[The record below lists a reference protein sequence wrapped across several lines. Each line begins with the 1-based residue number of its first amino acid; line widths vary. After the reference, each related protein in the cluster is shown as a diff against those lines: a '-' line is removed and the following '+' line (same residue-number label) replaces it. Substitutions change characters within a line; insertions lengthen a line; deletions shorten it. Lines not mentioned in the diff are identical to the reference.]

1 MGFFSVWSE
10 AIATVHR
17 NWQLVMMQLLFMLAT
32 LCCLFFFIIIP
43 VGIAFVFFGIDLTA
57 LFDAREISDVLTV
70 FHQTS
75 GLLPRYFGV
84 AIMVMFGLLLHLS
97 SFVVLSVVNFGGTV
111 GMLVQGM
118 LDGTRRFSFSEFIH
132 EGKQLFGSIFIY
144 SNLIGIMIFIPIFF
158 MGIVRDGATLLTDL
172 ASRQD
177 ATFAHFLNTFFMLLL
192 LCIGLFVFLVFGAMA
207 FYGFAEIARN
217 RAKPFRAMSAVLH
230 YLISKPAASAYFALV
245 SCAFFGALS
254 LLVLFVYLLSFIP
267 MMGSFFSVM
276 VYHAGMAY
284 VTVLMFSAVCQYY
297 IQTADGGTALPSM
310 PSSDTS
316 PQSGE
321 PPVQSPAATA
331 EPPRAE
337 S

>member
-1 MGFFSVWSE
+1 MGILSVWNE

-17 NWQLVMMQLLFMLAT
+17 NWQLVAMQLLFMFST
-32 LCCLFFFIIIP
+32 FCCLFFFVIIP
-43 VGIAFVFFGIDLTA
+43 IGIAFVFFGIDLTA

-70 FHQTS
+70 FHQTG
-75 GLLPRYFGV
+75 GLLPKYFGV

-97 SFVVLSVVNFGGTV
+97 SFIVLSVVNFGGTV

-118 LDGTRRFSFSEFIH
+118 LDQTFRFSFSEFVH

-158 MGIVRDGATLLTDL
+158 MGIVRDGATLLTDI
-172 ASRQD
+172 AARQD

-207 FYGFAEIARN
+207 FYGFAEIARH
-217 RAKPFRAMSAVLH
+217 RAKPFRAMSAVFH
-230 YLISKPAASAYFALV
+230 YLISRPSASAYFTLV

-254 LLVLFVYLLSFIP
+254 VLFLFVYLLSFIP
-267 MMGSFFSVM
+267 MIGSFFSV
-276 VYHAGMAY
+276 VIYHIGMAY
-284 VTVLMFSAVCQYY
+284 ATVLMFAAVCQYY
-297 IQTADGGTALPSM
+297 IQTTDGGTALPSTFA
-310 PSSDTS
+310 SDTS

-321 PPVQSPAATA
+321 PPLQSPDETA
-331 EPPRAE
+331 ESPQAG

>member
-1 MGFFSVWSE
+1 MGIFSVWNE

-17 NWQLVMMQLLFMLAT
+17 NWQLVMMQLLFMFAT
-32 LCCLFFFIIIP
+32 FCCLFFFIIIP

-57 LFDAREISDVLTV
+57 LFDAREISDVLAV

-75 GLLPRYFGV
+75 GLLPKYFGV

-111 GMLVQGM
+111 GMLVQSM
-118 LDGTRRFSFSEFIH
+118 LDRTLRFSFSEFVH

-172 ASRQD
+172 ASHQD

-192 LCIGLFVFLVFGAMA
+192 LCIGLFVFLIFGALA
-207 FYGFAEIARN
+207 FYGFAEIARH
-217 RAKPFRAMSAVLH
+217 RAKPFRAMSAVFH
-230 YLISKPAASAYFALV
+230 YLISKPSATAYFALV
-245 SCAFFGALS
+245 ACAFFGALS
-254 LLVLFVYLLSFIP
+254 VLFLFVYLLSFIP
-267 MMGSFFSVM
+267 LIGSVFSV
-276 VYHAGMAY
+276 VIYHAGMAY
-284 VTVLMFSAVCQYY
+284 ATVLMFSAVCQYY
-297 IQTADGGTALPSM
+297 IQTADDGTALQSM
-310 PSSDTS
+310 SSSDTS

-321 PPVQSPAATA
+321 PPVQSPVETA
-331 EPPRAE
+331 EPPRAA